1 MTYDVNECED
11 ESNDHVIYP
20 PRTLHFGS
28 EMCFILVILL
38 HFRTSSSLFIT
49 TRNDQ
54 NCALQYSET
63 KCWGLNNYGQLGYGD
78 TNNRGDTVNEMGN
91 GLLDI
96 DFGSNFIPSQISIG
110 VYHTCALST
119 TNKAKCFGRNRYGQL
134 GYGDTTQRGDKPD
147 DMSDNLLDIVLGSDF
162 TPIQITAG
170 SAHTCALSTM
180 NKVKCFGHNSRGQ
193 LGYGDSI
200 DRGSGS
206 GEMGDNLQEVDLGS
220 NFIPMHIVA
229 GSFHTCA
236 LSTSG
241 AVKCWGRNNHGQL
254 GYGDTDKRGD
264 EPDEMGDKLLDVELG
279 SNFTPID
286 IVAGSFHT
294 CSLSASGAVKC
305 WGRNNH
311 GQLGYGDTDKR
322 GDEPDEMGDKL
333 LDVELGSNFTPID
346 IVAGSFHTCS
356 LSASGAVKCWG
367 RNGYDELG
375 YGDTNRRGNGPNEMG
390 DNLKEIDLGTSFI
403 AMQVT
408 AGEFHTCALSRANEV
423 KCWGLNVH
431 GQLGYYG
438 DRSVIGVPEVDLGSN
453 FIPIQIMCGAYHT
466 CALSSSNKVKCFGL
480 NDKGQLGYGD
490 TNSRGDGLNE
500 MGDMLPEID
509 LGSSFTSHPTTLP
522 TFAPTF
528 VPLVL
533 PTIGPS
539 FVPTWTPTVRP
550 TWNPSIA
557 PAEWLTAQVPTENLR
572 EGKVHEITTL
582 TTAITESFQPNG
594 DNQSVSS
601 YWTMVVV
608 ILSCIICVA
617 AGWIYYLKIHKA
629 KEGSKQAQRSAI
641 NAVNVVEENVIPDK
655 PAVSAVVLQIPHT
668 DTRERVYT
676 ESQYSENDDDEK
688 VDTDSMDIIP
698 GSVAETDGA
707 DTYEKQCDLLRE
719 WLTKEVKLDQ
729 YYDALVDNGYETLD
743 IVKEIT
749 KEEELREIGIVLN
762 GHVLKLMKE
771 IGKLK
776 VILAPQ
782 LHIATKL

>member
-206 GEMGDNLQEVDLGS
+206 GQMGDNL
-220 NFIPMHIVA
+220 
-229 GSFHTCA
+229 T
-236 LSTSG
+236 
-241 AVKCWGRNNHGQL
+241 
-254 GYGDTDKRGD
+254 
-264 EPDEMGDKLLDVELG
+264 
-279 SNFTPID
+279 
-286 IVAGSFHT
+286 
-294 CSLSASGAVKC
+294 
-305 WGRNNH
+305 
-311 GQLGYGDTDKR
+311 
-322 GDEPDEMGDKL
+322 
-333 LDVELGSNFTPID
+333 
-346 IVAGSFHTCS
+346 
-356 LSASGAVKCWG
+356 
-367 RNGYDELG
+367 
-375 YGDTNRRGNGPNEMG
+375 
-390 DNLKEIDLGTSFI
+390 
-403 AMQVT
+403 
-408 AGEFHTCALSRANEV
+408 
-423 KCWGLNVH
+423 
-431 GQLGYYG
+431 
-438 DRSVIGVPEVDLGSN
+438 EVDLGSN